1 MVRITWTRNCFNKG
15 YFVYFYFFF
24 FFSFPSVFCRGAV
37 ISSRFI
43 IRVFYGYRKQSLC
56 ARVRVVQ
63 AAPRRACST
72 CRYAARCCSSCPFFP
87 LFSVLC
93 SPVSLLGWQVNG
105 IRGKKNN
112 GEMAMIKATWQQCH
126 CITGGCGL
134 KPAAGEG
141 FVKEPLWELMRWSE
155 FHLVINSPLPSTCS
169 VLWLKYC

>member
-1 MVRITWTRNCFNKG
+1 MVRITWARNCFNKG
-15 YFVYFYFFF
+15 YFVYFYFFIF
-24 FFSFPSVFCRGAV
+24 FLSFPSVFCRGAV

-43 IRVFYGYRKQSLC
+43 ICVFWLQKAKPVCTCGAGSPTPCLLDVQ
-56 ARVRVVQ
+56 VRCKVLQ
-63 AAPRRACST
+63 QLPIF
-72 CRYAARCCSSCPFFP
+72 SSFLSP
-87 LFSVLC
+87 LL
-93 SPVSLLGWQVNG
+93 PGELTWLTGEWHQG
-105 IRGKKNN
+105 GKNN
-112 GEMAMIKATWQQCH
+112 VEMAMIKATWQQCH